1 VEFNAPKENSS
12 DVFFRDQ
19 RMSEQESTYQA
30 SETGSAPS
38 KSFDLIEEKGRK
50 LHLIL
55 IYLVAAYSLAYCI
68 VNVMIGQTT
77 QAYITAFIL
86 PSVFITWL
94 LNKKGYYYSSKLW
107 NAIQINVIIV
117 VLALITGPETYIS
130 AFFIPII
137 IGTLV
142 TLQGRERTTGYMLS
156 LLSVCL
162 MAFTL
167 VTDIRILDVSI
178 GNEDSLRVERIANM
192 IGVGIISAMEVIYI
206 LRTSNDIQNQLV
218 AQTALLDERNSQMV
232 AALYTRDKMM
242 SMLSHDLRSPI
253 ASIHAGM
260 ELFETGT
267 VDADLQARLYTQMKS
282 RTGQTLALMDKLL
295 MWSRSQTRTI
305 IYREEPLSIAQIEQF
320 ARSVC
325 YLFASEKL
333 INFTYRFDVPPGSMV
348 KGDRDMIEA
357 IFRNLISN
365 AIKFTLPGGNVTIAG
380 QEKTKSWVFSISDNG
395 KGMTKEEIE
404 KITGGISF
412 TTSGTDRE
420 KGHGLGMQLVQDFIR
435 KHNSSL
441 KIDSMLEQGTT
452 FSFELPKA

>member
-1 VEFNAPKENSS
+1 MGELDHQYHAE
-12 DVFFRDQ
+12 
-19 RMSEQESTYQA
+19 SE
-30 SETGSAPS
+30 PPRS
-38 KSFDLIEEKGRK
+38 KSIDLIEEKGRE

-55 IYLVAAYSLAYCI
+55 IYLVAAYSVAYCMI
-68 VNVMIGQTT
+68 NWLIGQTT
-77 QAYITAFIL
+77 QAYITAFVI

-94 LNKKGYYYSSKLW
+94 LNKWGYYYYSKLW
-107 NAIQINVIIV
+107 NGIQINVIVSI
-117 VLALITGPETYIS
+117 LALTTGPNTYIS

-142 TLQGRERTTGYMLS
+142 TLQGRERTTGF
-156 LLSVCL
+156 LLSALSIAL
-162 MAFTL
+162 MAFSL
-167 VTDIRILDVSI
+167 ITDIRIFDVTI
-178 GNEDSLRVERIANM
+178 EDEDSLRVERIANM
-192 IGVGIISAMEVIYI
+192 LGVGIISAMEVIYI
-206 LRTSNDIQNQLV
+206 LRTSNEIQNLLV
-218 AQTALLDERNSQMV
+218 AQTARLDERNSQMV

-267 VDADLQARLYTQMKS
+267 VDAELQSKLYTQMKS

-320 ARSVC
+320 AKSVC

-365 AIKFTLPGGNVTIAG
+365 AIKFTRPGGNVTIAA
-380 QEKTKSWVFSISDNG
+380 QEKTKSWVFSVSDNG

>member
-1 VEFNAPKENSS
+1 
-12 DVFFRDQ
+12 
-19 RMSEQESTYQA
+19 MSEQELAYQA
-30 SETGSAPS
+30 SEPS
-38 KSFDLIEEKGRK
+38 SVPERSIDLIKEKGKK
-50 LHLIL
+50 LHVAL
-55 IYLVAAYSLAYCI
+55 IYLVGVYAVIYFLI
-68 VNVMIGQTT
+68 NWFFGQME
-77 QAYITAFIL
+77 QAYITACVI
-86 PSVFITWL
+86 PSVIFTWVL
-94 LNKKGYYYSSKLW
+94 YKKGYYYYSKLW
-107 NAIQINVIIV
+107 NGLQINFAVLM
-117 VLALITGPETYIS
+117 LALTTGPETYVP
-130 AFFIPII
+130 AFYIPII
-137 IGTLV
+137 VGTLV
-142 TLQGRERTTGYMLS
+142 TLQGKERATGYALSSLS
-156 LLSVCL
+156 LIL

-167 VTDIRILDVSI
+167 TTDIRIFEVSI
-178 GNEDSLRVERIANM
+178 ATEEAMRVERIANM
-192 IGVGIISAMEVIYI
+192 IGVGVISALEVIYI
-206 LRTSNDIQNQLV
+206 LWISNDIQDKLME
-218 AQTALLDERNSQMV
+218 QTAKLDDRNTQMV

-267 VDADLQARLYTQMKS
+267 VDPQLQAKLYSQMKS

-295 MWSRSQTRTI
+295 LWSRSQTRTI

-320 ARSVC
+320 VKSVC
-325 YLFASEKL
+325 YLFSSEKL
-333 INFTYRFDVPPGSMV
+333 INFTYRFEVPPGSMV

-365 AIKFTLPGGNVTIAG
+365 AIKFTKPGGNVTLAAQDRG
-380 QEKTKSWVFSISDNG
+380 KTWLFSISDNG
-395 KGMTKEEIE
+395 KGMTMEEIE

-441 KIDSMLEQGTT
+441 KIDSVLEQGTT

>member
-1 VEFNAPKENSS
+1 LGNNDYNVPCATG
-12 DVFFRDQ
+12 
-19 RMSEQESTYQA
+19 MSEIDLTYEPAQ
-30 SETGSAPS
+30 SENTSG
-38 KSFDLIEEKGRK
+38 KSIDLIDEKGKK
-50 LHLIL
+50 LHVAL
-55 IYLVAAYSLAYCI
+55 IYLVAIYSIIYLAINCI
-68 VNVMIGQTT
+68 FEQTA
-77 QAYITAFIL
+77 QAYITACII
-86 PSVFITWL
+86 PSVLLTWIL
-94 LNKKGYYYSSKLW
+94 YKKGYYYYSKFW
-107 NAIQINVIIV
+107 NAIQINVS
-117 VLALITGPETYIS
+117 VLILSLTTGPETYVP
-130 AFFIPII
+130 AFYVPII
-137 IGTLV
+137 VGILV
-142 TLQGRERTTGYMLS
+142 TLQGRERMTGYVLSSLS
-156 LLSVCL
+156 LVL

-167 VTDIRILDVSI
+167 TTDIRIFDGI
-178 GNEDSLRVERIANM
+178 IENEDSIRVERIANM
-192 IGVGIISAMEVIYI
+192 IGVGVITGLEVIYI
-206 LRTSNDIQNQLV
+206 LRISNDIQNQLIN
-218 AQTALLDERNSQMV
+218 QTAKLDERNSQMV

-267 VDADLQARLYTQMKS
+267 VDAELQSKLYTQMKS

-320 ARSVC
+320 AKSVC

-365 AIKFTLPGGNVTIAG
+365 AIKFTRPGGNVTIAA
-380 QEKTKSWVFSISDNG
+380 QEKTKSWVFSVSDNG
-395 KGMTKEEIE
+395 KGMNKEEIE